1 MSKVLDKCPSCGSEI
16 VITRLS
22 CTNCETEVTGSFH
35 TSIFAQLSDDDLQFV
50 EIFLACRGNVK
61 EMERESGLSY
71 WTIRGK
77 LNDIITSLGL
87 DHKKA
92 NHVTEKKVERRD
104 ILQAVQRGELSVKQA
119 ETMLTQLKKRASDQE
134 IGPSDGSSAESD

>member
-1 MSKVLDKCPSCGSEI
+1 MSKVLDTCPSCGGKM

-22 CTNCETEVTGSFH
+22 CSTCDTEVTGTFH
-35 TSIFAQLSDDDLQFV
+35 TSILARLSEEDLQFV

-77 LNDIITSLGL
+77 LNDIIESLGL
-87 DHKKA
+87 ETKK
-92 NHVTEKKVERRD
+92 TRQLPQRRD
-104 ILQAVQRGELSVKQA
+104 ILEALQRGDISVKEA
-119 ETMLTQLKKRASDQE
+119 EAMLAQIKKRASGQE
-134 IGPSDGSSAESD
+134 IGPSDGNPAE

>member
-1 MSKVLDKCPSCGSEI
+1 MSKVLDTCPSCGSKM

-22 CTNCETEVTGSFH
+22 CTNCDTEVTGTFH
-35 TSIFAQLSDDDLQFV
+35 TSIFSQLSEEDLQFV

-77 LNDIITSLGL
+77 LNDIIESLGL
-87 DHKKA
+87 ETKKSQ
-92 NHVTEKKVERRD
+92 KLPQRRD
-104 ILQAVQRGELSVKQA
+104 ILEAVRRGELSVKEA
-119 ETMLTQLKKRASDQE
+119 EVMLAQLKKRASGQE
-134 IGPSDGSSAESD
+134 IGPSDGSPTD